1 VGPARGSCHG
11 GTRPPHHR
19 WLGSVAV
26 GDVGS
31 RGQAA
36 GMSRAITGGRRG
48 EPTSTSLLK
57 QVFCLVDGRYLD
69 DETQALRV
77 YDVRMV
83 DGFVV
88 ELATI

>member
-1 VGPARGSCHG
+1 
-11 GTRPPHHR
+11 
-19 WLGSVAV
+19 
-26 GDVGS
+26 
-31 RGQAA
+31 
-36 GMSRAITGGRRG
+36 MSRAITGGRRG